1 MRFLWLTSLT
11 EQELARFWTAQRRLA
26 NIRDLMCGIVGIVRN
41 DGKPVDEQLLTRMCN
56 AIRHRGP
63 DDDGFYL
70 NGSVGLGMR
79 RLAIIDLKG
88 GAQPIHNQDRS
99 SWIVFNGEIYN
110 YLELRAKLEK
120 LGHTFYTNS
129 DTEAIVHAYDQF
141 GADCPKHLRGMF
153 AFAIWNERTQ
163 ELFLARDRIGKKPLL
178 YAHVNGELIFGS
190 EFSALLLHPDVSR
203 EVQPEALDYYL
214 SFMCIPAPLTA
225 YRAIRKLEPGHW
237 LRWRNGQIESQ
248 RYWQPDF
255 TKKVAIDEE
264 EAGERTVE
272 ILREAVRVRLMSEVP
287 LGAFLSG
294 GIDSSSVVAL
304 MSQESSERVKT
315 FSIGFEEQ
323 DFSELHHARRIA
335 EHVGADHHEFIVRP
349 DAVEVLPMLVEHYGE
364 PYADSSAVPTYYVAR
379 ETRKHVTVALN
390 GDGGDESFAG
400 YERYIAMGLT
410 ERYRRV
416 PSFLRESVI
425 KETVNMIPS
434 SPMKR
439 SRVKSAKRLLEVV
452 SLPRVERYTHW
463 MSVFNEQTK
472 QPLYSDFF
480 RQQTQDADATGLL
493 AEWFKRANGIGV
505 VDAMLLT
512 DQMTYLPNDLLVKV
526 DIATMAVSLE
536 ARSPFLDHHVI
547 EFAASLPQ
555 NLKLRRLTS
564 KYLLKKVLRK
574 LLPSENL
581 NRRKMG
587 FGVPIGHWFRGKMQP
602 FLREVVLSEKALR
615 RGLFK
620 PEAVRQLV
628 ELHTRGERDY
638 SHQLWTLLMLELWFN
653 RFIDSH

>member
-1 MRFLWLTSLT
+1 
-11 EQELARFWTAQRRLA
+11 
-26 NIRDLMCGIVGIVRN
+26 MCGIVGIVRN
-41 DGKPVDEQLLTRMCN
+41 DGKPVDEPLLSRMCE

-63 DDDGFYL
+63 DEDGFYV
-70 NGSVGLGMR
+70 NGSVGLAMR
-79 RLAIIDLKG
+79 RLSIIDLKSG
-88 GAQPIHNQDRS
+88 QQPIHNQDRS

-110 YLELRAKLEK
+110 YLELREKLEK

-141 GADCPKHLRGMF
+141 GTDCPKHLRGMF
-153 AFAIWNERTQ
+153 AFAIWNVPKQ
-163 ELFLARDRIGKKPLL
+163 ELFLARDRVGKKPLL
-178 YAHVNGELIFGS
+178 YAHVNGGLIFGS

-203 EVQPEALDYYL
+203 DIQPEALDYYL

-237 LRWRNGQIESQ
+237 LRWRKGEIESK

-255 TKKVAIDEE
+255 TKKLDITEE

-294 GIDSSSVVAL
+294 GIDSSAVVAL
-304 MSQESSERVKT
+304 MAQESSTPVKT
-315 FSIGFEEQ
+315 FSIGFDEQ

-349 DAVEVLPMLVEHYGE
+349 DAVEVLPILVEHYGE

-410 ERYRRV
+410 EKYRRV

-425 KETVNMIPS
+425 KETVNLIPS
-434 SPMKR
+434 SPTKR
-439 SRVKSAKRLLEVV
+439 SRVKSAKRLLEAV
-452 SLPRVERYTHW
+452 SLPRVDRYTHW
-463 MSVFNEQTK
+463 VSVFNDQTK

-480 RQQTQDADATGLL
+480 RQQTEGTNPAGLL
-493 AEWFKRANGIGV
+493 AEWFKRANGIGIL
-505 VDAMLLT
+505 DAMLLT

-555 NLKLRRLTS
+555 DLKLRRLTS
-564 KYLLKKVLRK
+564 KYLLKKVLQK

-620 PEAVRQLV
+620 PEAVKQLI

-638 SHQLWTLLMLELWFN
+638 SHQLWTLLMLELWFQ